1 MKIQF
6 CKYISIFLFFFFL
19 SSVNAE
25 EYKEGLHYEV
35 LDKPTPTRNA
45 NRIEVVEL
53 FWFSCSH
60 CYSFEFYI
68 NDWKKKLTKDID
80 FWKSHVTWNATAKI
94 HARIYYIA
102 QALGIEEEVVAAAFN
117 SIHQEKRF
125 LTGETELEYFFN
137 GFGIDKERYKAIKN
151 SFGIENSINQ
161 ADRRMR
167 RWEISAVPNIIIN
180 GKYKVSP
187 NNKLGINQLLDV
199 VDFLVEKEK
208 QHLIKPL

>member
-1 MKIQF
+1 MKIKF

-68 NDWKKKLTKDID
+68 KDWKKKLTKDVD
-80 FWKSHVTWNATAKI
+80 FWKSHITWNTTAKI

-151 SFGIENSINQ
+151 SFGIEN
-161 ADRRMR
+161 
-167 RWEISAVPNIIIN
+167 
-180 GKYKVSP
+180 
-187 NNKLGINQLLDV
+187 
-199 VDFLVEKEK
+199 
-208 QHLIKPL
+208 